1 MKKLFFLLI
10 LLILIATA
18 TSLFAYLIKGAEG
31 EIETQDIKINSKDYI
46 LLVDVCKANGID
58 WEWDSISR
66 KIYLRKDGREVV
78 LLIGSKYY
86 YYDDKTKRL
95 SAPVLIKNGNI
106 YIPLRYA
113 KYKMKPLFNLGGKS
127 PRIITTRTTSERRT
141 KKTESSL
148 ERKYRIEKVVI
159 DPGHGGKDPGAVSKT
174 RLYEKNVV
182 LNVSRRIKKELE
194 KRGIDVI
201 MTRDSD
207 RFIPLSQRMH
217 IANKSAADLFISI
230 HANANRAS
238 WLRGFEVY
246 YLSEATDDNARASA
260 ASENS
265 VLKYEQDSLAKHTKD
280 LDAIIWDLQFTE
292 DREESIELAG
302 FIRQE
307 VRKSVRP
314 KRNKIKSAR
323 FYVLKG
329 AEMPAV
335 LIELGYLS
343 NRQDEKNLKKSSYRK
358 KLAEGIAAGIENYKY
373 EYEKENGFSR

>member
-1 MKKLFFLLI
+1 MYVKQ
-10 LLILIATA
+10 TA
-18 TSLFAYLIKGAEG
+18 SIG
-31 EIETQDIKINSKDYI
+31 
-46 LLVDVCKANGID
+46 NGIVYP
-58 WEWDSISR
+58 E
-66 KIYLRKDGREVV
+66 
-78 LLIGSKYY
+78 Y